1 MQAEETTLL
10 TQPELAQ
17 RWRRSEPEISLASA
31 VGVGPRFVRVNGML
45 CYPLEEVRKYE
56 RACLYFEPA
65 TLALQTHSHRS
76 H

>member
-1 MQAEETTLL
+1 MEADETTLL

-17 RWRRSEPEISLASA
+17 RWRRSESEISLASA
-31 VGVGPRFVRVNGML
+31 VGVGPRFVRVNGTL

-65 TLALQTHSHRS
+65 ALALQTTTHRT